1 MPKDAPGE
9 PNKRYG
15 KLLTRL
21 TGPSKPREMATIQA
35 FCAWRDPSNGGRA
48 VAFGA
53 QTWSRAA
60 PALRLSLPH
69 RHLVNS
75 VDGVPAS
82 RRHPAAHRHPCFHPA
97 LYGPSVARVVR
108 GDRHGSRRSATATPA
123 LAGCLQGELLHL
135 DLIVVE
141 YAKTERPCDLDMLD
155 LAVQELASIVGLR

>member
-82 RRHPAAHRHPCFHPA
+82 RRHPAAHRHPTRAVLSTRCWMM
-97 LYGPSVARVVR
+97 
-108 GDRHGSRRSATATPA
+108 DRANVHRLHHIDVLRRRSEEHTSE
-123 LAGCLQGELLHL
+123 LQ
-135 DLIVVE
+135 
-141 YAKTERPCDLDMLD
+141 
-155 LAVQELASIVGLR
+155 SLR

>member
-75 VDGVPAS
+75 VDWARWS
-82 RRHPAAHRHPCFHPA
+82 AARTFDAVEQSLAMGTAPNITTA
-97 LYGPSVARVVR
+97 L
-108 GDRHGSRRSATATPA
+108 
-123 LAGCLQGELLHL
+123 
-135 DLIVVE
+135 
-141 YAKTERPCDLDMLD
+141 
-155 LAVQELASIVGLR
+155 